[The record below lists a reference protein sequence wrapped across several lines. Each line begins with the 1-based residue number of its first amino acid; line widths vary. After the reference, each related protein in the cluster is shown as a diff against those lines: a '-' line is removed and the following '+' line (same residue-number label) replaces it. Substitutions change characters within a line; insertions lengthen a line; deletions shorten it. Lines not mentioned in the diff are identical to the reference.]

1 ICADPNGHL
10 QATGRDARGRKQ
22 YRYHPRWRA
31 ARDDT
36 KYHRMIAFAQ
46 ALPAMRKRVEHDL
59 ALPGLPR
66 EKVLATVLRLLE
78 TTLIRV
84 GNDEYAR
91 TNNSDGL
98 TTMRDRH
105 VDVAGGTMTFH
116 FVGKSGKKHEITMK
130 DARLAKIVRRCR
142 DLPGYELFQ
151 YLDADGN
158 RQDVKSNDVNA
169 YLQEISGHDFT
180 AKDFRTWAGTL
191 LACLALQEFEM
202 VDSEAQKKKNI
213 VRAVESVAERLGNTP
228 AVCRKSYVHPAV
240 LDCYLDG
247 TLLDTLQQRVE
258 QEFAASARQL
268 RPEEAAVFGLLI
280 RRLAQEQD
288 KAK

>member
-1 ICADPNGHL
+1 M
-10 QATGRDARGRKQ
+10 RDE
-22 YRYHPRWRA
+22 
-31 ARDDT
+31 T
-36 KYHRMIAFAQ
+36 KYNRMVAFAQ
-46 ALPAMRKRVEHDL
+46 ALPAMRRRIQHDL

-66 EKVLATVLRLLE
+66 EKVLAAVLRLLE

-91 TNNSDGL
+91 ANHSYGL

-105 VDVAGGTMTFH
+105 VEVAGAEVTFE
-116 FVGKSGKKHEITMK
+116 FVGKSGKKHTITMK

-158 RQDVKSNDVNA
+158 RQDVKSDDVNA
-169 YLQEISGHDFT
+169 YLREISGQEFT

-191 LACLALQEFEM
+191 LACLVLQEFAA

-213 VRAVESVAERLGNTP
+213 VRAVERVAERLGNTP

-240 LDCYLDG
+240 LDSYLDG
-247 TLLDTLQQRVE
+247 TLIDTLQQRVA
-258 QEFAASARQL
+258 QEFAASAQEL
-268 RPEEAAVFGLLI
+268 RPEEAAVFGLLT
-280 RRLAQEQD
+280 RRLAVEG
-288 KAK
+288 ART